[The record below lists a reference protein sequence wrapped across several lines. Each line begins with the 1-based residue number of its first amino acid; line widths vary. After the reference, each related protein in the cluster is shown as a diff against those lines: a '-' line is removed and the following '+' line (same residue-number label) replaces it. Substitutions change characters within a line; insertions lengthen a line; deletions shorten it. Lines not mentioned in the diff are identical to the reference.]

1 MNNYSIRN
9 RLLTGMFLLLMVAL
23 IPPFY
28 YFDSSLRTDILRDAK
43 DRAVTYLN
51 TVAWTTH
58 ENTFSSIQ
66 EFDTW
71 LKDLSRHLKV
81 RVTYIVDGMVVAD
94 TNVPYAEIAQLPS
107 HAKRPEVLT
116 ALEGQIGV
124 EVRYSTTIQKDLI
137 YAARTDI
144 GQGVIPAGVL
154 RVAIPASSASER
166 LNRLEAGML
175 WVFIFTTFGT
185 VLFGYLVTRPF
196 LVSIRRLASAAQAI
210 GLGQYQRRIRTYPG
224 TEFEPLVTA
233 INDMA
238 QNIEMHLRMVVDQKH
253 RLEAVF
259 DGMTEGVMVLDER
272 GKIHS
277 CNSALI
283 SMLRCADGCEGRTVI
298 EATMQPDLQKAVDDI
313 LGSPIPKNS
322 SLVLELPD
330 SVYIAVNLVPF
341 RDRQEARKMVLVFH
355 DVSEREQL
363 ERVRR
368 DFVANVSHELKAP
381 LTSIKGYAETLIDT
395 PETPHSTAVKFLT
408 TILRN
413 ADHMTKMVNSL
424 LVLARSQ
431 HNKDSSQ
438 LTAVDGGAVVEQ
450 TVRDMMPA
458 AQEKNI
464 TLQYHIERSD
474 ISVTAD
480 SDGLSEV
487 LRNLVDNAIKYS
499 PKDSTVSV
507 GLRLRDGLAAFSV
520 RDEGSGIPAESQN
533 RIFERFY
540 RLENEESPVAK
551 DGSAGLGLAICRRI
565 IRSYGGDIW
574 VESPINSDTG
584 TGAAFIFTLQK
595 AGKLQ

>member
-1 MNNYSIRN
+1 
-9 RLLTGMFLLLMVAL
+9 MVAL

-43 DRAVTYLN
+43 GRAVTYLN

-58 ENTFSSIQ
+58 ENTFTSIQ
-66 EFDTW
+66 EFDSW
-71 LKDLSRHLKV
+71 LKALSRHLNV
-81 RVTYIVDGMVVAD
+81 RVTYIAEGNVIAD
-94 TNVPYAEIAQLPS
+94 TNVPYAELSQLPS
-107 HAKRPEVLT
+107 HATRPEVLT
-116 ALEGQIGV
+116 ALGGETGV
-124 EVRYSTTIQKDLI
+124 EVRYSTTIRKDLI
-137 YAARTDI
+137 YAAQLEKA
-144 GQGVIPAGVL
+144 QGIIPAGVL

-166 LNRLEAGML
+166 LNRLEAGMM

-185 VLFGYLVTRPF
+185 VLFGFLVTRPF
-196 LVSIRRLASAAQAI
+196 LISIRRLASTAQSI

-238 QNIEMHLRMVVDQKH
+238 QNIEMHLRMVVDQKN

-272 GKIHS
+272 GRIHS
-277 CNSALI
+277 CNTALI
-283 SMLRCADGCEGRTVI
+283 TMLRCMDGCEGRSVI
-298 EATMQPDLQKAVDDI
+298 EATMQPDLQQAVDDI
-313 LGSPIPKNS
+313 LASPIPKNAN
-322 SLVLELPD
+322 LVLELPD
-330 SVYIAVNLVPF
+330 SVYLSVNLVPF

-368 DFVANVSHELKAP
+368 DFVANVSHELKTP
-381 LTSIKGYAETLIDT
+381 LTSIKGYAETLIDA
-395 PETPHSTAVKFLT
+395 PETPHSTAVKFLN

-438 LTAVDGGAVVEQ
+438 LTVIDGGGVVEQ

-458 AQEKNI
+458 AHEKNI
-464 TLQYHIERSD
+464 TLQYHVEKND
-474 ISVTAD
+474 INVIAD
-480 SDGLSEV
+480 ADGLGEV
-487 LRNLVDNAIKYS
+487 LRNLIDNAIKYS
-499 PKDSTVSV
+499 PRESTVSV
-507 GLRLRDGLAAFSV
+507 GLNLRDGLAAFSV
-520 RDEGSGIPAESQN
+520 RDEGSGIPAESQS

-540 RLENEESPVAK
+540 RLENEEAPVAK

-565 IRSYGGDIW
+565 IRSYGGNIW
-574 VESPINSDTG
+574 VESPVNSSEG
-584 TGAAFIFTLQK
+584 TGAAFIFTLKK
-595 AGKLQ
+595 ARRR

>member
-1 MNNYSIRN
+1 
-9 RLLTGMFLLLMVAL
+9 MVAL

-43 DRAVTYLN
+43 GRAVTYLN
-51 TVAWTTH
+51 TVSWTTH
-58 ENTFSSIQ
+58 ENTFTSIQ
-66 EFDTW
+66 EFDSW
-71 LKDLSRHLKV
+71 LKALSRHLNV
-81 RVTYIVDGMVVAD
+81 RVTYIAEGNVIAD
-94 TNVPYAEIAQLPS
+94 TNVPYAEISQLPS
-107 HAKRPEVLT
+107 HASRPEVLT
-116 ALEGQIGV
+116 ALSGETGV
-124 EVRYSTTIQKDLI
+124 EVRYSTTIRKDLI
-137 YAARTDI
+137 YAAQVEKA
-144 GQGVIPAGVL
+144 QGIIPAGVL

-166 LNRLEAGML
+166 LNRLEAGMM

-196 LVSIRRLASAAQAI
+196 LISIRRLASTAQSI

-238 QNIEMHLRMVVDQKH
+238 QNIEMHLRMVVDQKN
-253 RLEAVF
+253 RLEAMF

-272 GKIHS
+272 GRIHS
-277 CNSALI
+277 CNTAFI
-283 SMLRCADGCEGRTVI
+283 TMLRCKDGCEGRSVI
-298 EATMQPDLQKAVDDI
+298 EATMQPDLQQAVDDI
-313 LGSPIPKNS
+313 LASPIPKNAN
-322 SLVLELPD
+322 LVLELPD
-330 SVYIAVNLVPF
+330 SVYLSVNLVPF

-368 DFVANVSHELKAP
+368 DFVANVSHELKTP
-381 LTSIKGYAETLIDT
+381 LTSIKGYAETLIDA
-395 PETPHSTAVKFLT
+395 PETPHSTAVKFLN

-431 HNKDSSQ
+431 HNKDSSK
-438 LTAVDGGAVVEQ
+438 LTAVDGGGVVEQ
-450 TVRDMMPA
+450 TVRDMLPA
-458 AQEKNI
+458 AHERNI
-464 TLQYHIERSD
+464 TLQYHVEKND
-474 ISVTAD
+474 IDVIAD
-480 SDGLSEV
+480 ADGLSEV
-487 LRNLVDNAIKYS
+487 LRNLIDNAIKYS
-499 PKDSTVSV
+499 PRESTVSV
-507 GLRLRDGLAAFSV
+507 GLHLRDGLASFSV
-520 RDEGSGIPAESQN
+520 RDEGSGIPAESQS

-574 VESPINSDTG
+574 VESPVNSSKG
-584 TGAAFIFTLQK
+584 TGAAFIFTLKK
-595 AGKLQ
+595 AYRR

>member
-43 DRAVTYLN
+43 GRAVTYLN
-51 TVAWTTH
+51 TVAWTTQ

-66 EFDTW
+66 DFDSW
-71 LKDLSRHLKV
+71 LKALSSQLNV
-81 RVTYIVDGMVVAD
+81 RVTYIVKGQVVAD
-94 TNVPYAEIAQLPS
+94 TNVPYNDIPKLTS
-107 HAKRPEVLT
+107 HADRPEILA
-116 ALEGQIGV
+116 ALEGKTGV
-124 EVRYSTTIQKDLI
+124 EVRYSTTIKKDLI
-137 YAARTDI
+137 YAAQKEM
-144 GQGVIPAGVL
+144 GQGVIPPGVL

-166 LNRLEAGML
+166 LNRLEAGMM

-185 VLFGYLVTRPF
+185 VLFGFLVTRPF
-196 LVSIRRLASAAQAI
+196 LISIDRLASAAQSI

-238 QNIEMHLRMVVDQKH
+238 QNIELHLRMVVDQKK

-272 GKIHS
+272 GRIHS
-277 CNSALI
+277 CNTALNN
-283 SMLRCADGCEGRTVI
+283 MLKCVEGCEGRTVI
-298 EATMQPDLQKAVDDI
+298 EATMQPDLQQAVDDI
-313 LGSPIPKNS
+313 LGSPIPKNA

-330 SVYIAVNLVPF
+330 SVYLAVNLVPF

-368 DFVANVSHELKAP
+368 DFVANVSHELKTP
-381 LTSIKGYAETLIDT
+381 LTSIKGYAETLIDA
-395 PETPHSTAVKFLT
+395 PETPHSTAVKFLN

-438 LTAVDGGAVVEQ
+438 LTAVDGGAVIER
-450 TVRDMMPA
+450 TVRDMTPA
-458 AQEKNI
+458 AYEKNI
-464 TLQYHIERSD
+464 TIEYNIESND
-474 ISVTAD
+474 IFVVAD
-480 SDGLSEV
+480 EDGLTEV

-499 PKDSTVSV
+499 PSESTVSV
-507 GLRLRDGLAAFSV
+507 GLHLRDGLASFSV
-520 RDEGSGIPAESQN
+520 RDQGSGIPAESQN

-574 VESPINSDTG
+574 VESPINSDTN
-584 TGAAFIFTLQK
+584 TGAAFIFTLKKTRK
-595 AGKLQ
+595 A

>member
-1 MNNYSIRN
+1 
-9 RLLTGMFLLLMVAL
+9 MVAL

-28 YFDSSLRTDILRDAK
+28 YFDSSLRTDIMRDAK
-43 DRAVTYLN
+43 GRAVTYLN

-58 ENTFSSIQ
+58 ENSFTSIQ
-66 EFDTW
+66 EFDGW
-71 LKDLSRHLKV
+71 LKDLSRQLNV
-81 RVTYIVDGMVVAD
+81 RVTYIVEGQVVAD
-94 TNVPYAEIAQLPS
+94 TNVPYAGISQLPS
-107 HAKRPEVLT
+107 HATRPEVLA
-116 ALEGQIGV
+116 ALEGKTGV
-124 EVRYSTTIQKDLI
+124 EVRYSTTIRKDLI
-137 YAARTDI
+137 YAAQSEKA
-144 GQGVIPAGVL
+144 QGVIPAGVL

-166 LNRLEAGML
+166 LNRLETGMI
-175 WVFIFTTFGT
+175 WVFILTTFGT

-196 LVSIRRLASAAQAI
+196 LISIRRLASTAQSI

-238 QNIEMHLRMVVDQKH
+238 QNIEMHLRMVVDQKK

-259 DGMTEGVMVLDER
+259 DGMTEGVMVLNER
-272 GKIHS
+272 GRIHS
-277 CNSALI
+277 CNTALAN
-283 SMLRCADGCEGRTVI
+283 MLKRLDGYEGKTVI
-298 EATMQPDLQKAVDDI
+298 EATMQPDLQQAVDDI
-313 LGSPIPKNS
+313 LGSPIPKNA

-330 SVYIAVNLVPF
+330 SVYLAVNMVPF

-355 DVSEREQL
+355 DVTEREQL

-368 DFVANVSHELKAP
+368 DFVANVSHELKTP
-381 LTSIKGYAETLIDT
+381 LTSIKGYAEALIDA
-395 PETPHSTAVKFLT
+395 PDTPHSTAVKFLD
-408 TILRN
+408 TIRRN

-431 HNKDSSQ
+431 YNKDSSQ
-438 LTAVDGGAVVEQ
+438 LTAVDGGGVVER

-458 AQEKNI
+458 AHEKKI
-464 TLQYHIERSD
+464 TLQYHVEKDD
-474 ISVTAD
+474 IAVIAD

-487 LRNLVDNAIKYS
+487 LRNLIDNAIKYS
-499 PKDSTVSV
+499 PRESTVSV
-507 GLRLRDGLAAFSV
+507 GLHLRDGLASFSV
-520 RDEGSGIPAESQN
+520 RDEGSGIPAESQS

-584 TGAAFIFTLQK
+584 TGAAFIFTLKK
-595 AGKLQ
+595 AHRR

>member
-43 DRAVTYLN
+43 SRAVTYLN

-58 ENTFSSIQ
+58 ENRFSNIH
-66 EFDTW
+66 EFDAW
-71 LKDLSRHLKV
+71 LKDLSRYLNV
-81 RVTYIVDGMVVAD
+81 RVTYIAEGQVVAD
-94 TNVPYAEIAQLPS
+94 TSVPYAKLTQLPS
-107 HAKRPEVLT
+107 HADRPEVLT
-116 ALEGQIGV
+116 ALEGKTGV
-124 EVRYSTTIQKDLI
+124 EVRYSTTIHKDLI
-137 YAARTDI
+137 YAA
-144 GQGVIPAGVL
+144 QAKQAHGVIPAGIL

-166 LNRLEAGML
+166 LNRLEAGMI

-185 VLFGYLVTRPF
+185 VLFGFLVTRPF
-196 LVSIRRLASAAQAI
+196 LISIRRLASTAQSI

-238 QNIEMHLRMVVDQKH
+238 QNIEMHLRMVVDQKK

-272 GKIHS
+272 GRIHS
-277 CNSALI
+277 CNTALI
-283 SMLRCADGCEGRTVI
+283 NMLNCLDGCEGRTVI
-298 EATMQPDLQKAVDDI
+298 EATMQPDLQQAVDDI
-313 LGSPIPKNS
+313 LGSPLPKNA

-330 SVYIAVNLVPF
+330 SVYLAVNLVPF

-368 DFVANVSHELKAP
+368 DFVANVSHELKTP
-381 LTSIKGYAETLIDT
+381 LTSIKGYAETLIDA
-395 PETPHSTAVKFLT
+395 PDTPHSTAVKFLN

-431 HNKDSSQ
+431 HHKDSSQ
-438 LTAVDGGAVVEQ
+438 LAAIDGDAVVEQ

-458 AQEKNI
+458 ALEKNI
-464 TLQYHIERSD
+464 VLQYNAEKKDVRVI
-474 ISVTAD
+474 AD
-480 SDGLSEV
+480 LDGLSEV
-487 LRNLVDNAIKYS
+487 LRNLIDNAIKYS
-499 PKDSTVSV
+499 PRDSTVSV
-507 GLRLRDGLAAFSV
+507 GLHLRDGLASFSV
-520 RDEGSGIPAESQN
+520 RDEGSGIPVESQS

-540 RLENEESPVAK
+540 RLENEESPVVK

-574 VESPINSDTG
+574 VESPIHSDTN
-584 TGAAFIFTLQK
+584 TGAAFIFTLKK
-595 AGKLQ
+595 ALQS

>member
-43 DRAVTYLN
+43 GRAVTYLN

-58 ENTFSSIQ
+58 ENTFTSIQ
-66 EFDTW
+66 EFDSW
-71 LKDLSRHLKV
+71 LKALSRHLNV
-81 RVTYIVDGMVVAD
+81 RVTYIAEGIVIAD
-94 TNVPYAEIAQLPS
+94 TNVPYAELSQLPS
-107 HAKRPEVLT
+107 HATRPEVLT
-116 ALEGQIGV
+116 ALGGETGV
-124 EVRYSTTIQKDLI
+124 EVRYSTTIRKDLI
-137 YAARTDI
+137 YAAQLEKA
-144 GQGVIPAGVL
+144 QGIIPAGVL

-166 LNRLEAGML
+166 LNRLEAGMM

-185 VLFGYLVTRPF
+185 VLFGFLVTRPF
-196 LVSIRRLASAAQAI
+196 LISIRRLASTAQSI

-238 QNIEMHLRMVVDQKH
+238 QNIEMHLRMVVDQKN

-272 GKIHS
+272 GRIHS
-277 CNSALI
+277 CNTALI
-283 SMLRCADGCEGRTVI
+283 TMLRCMDGCEGRSVI
-298 EATMQPDLQKAVDDI
+298 EATMQPDLQQAVDDI
-313 LGSPIPKNS
+313 LASPIPKNAN
-322 SLVLELPD
+322 LVLELPD
-330 SVYIAVNLVPF
+330 SVYLSVNLVPF

-368 DFVANVSHELKAP
+368 DFVANVSHELKTP
-381 LTSIKGYAETLIDT
+381 LTSIKGYAETLIDA
-395 PETPHSTAVKFLT
+395 PETPHSTAVKFLN

-438 LTAVDGGAVVEQ
+438 LTVIDGGGVVEQ

-458 AQEKNI
+458 AHEKNI
-464 TLQYHIERSD
+464 TLQYHVEKND
-474 ISVTAD
+474 INVIAD
-480 SDGLSEV
+480 ADGLGEV
-487 LRNLVDNAIKYS
+487 LRNLIDNAIKYS
-499 PKDSTVSV
+499 PRESTVSV
-507 GLRLRDGLAAFSV
+507 GLNLRDGLAAFSV
-520 RDEGSGIPAESQN
+520 RDEGSGIPAESQS

-540 RLENEESPVAK
+540 RLENEEAPVAK

-565 IRSYGGDIW
+565 IRSYGGNIW
-574 VESPINSDTG
+574 VESPVNSSEG
-584 TGAAFIFTLQK
+584 TGAAFIFTLKK
-595 AGKLQ
+595 ARRR

>member
-1 MNNYSIRN
+1 
-9 RLLTGMFLLLMVAL
+9 MVAL

-43 DRAVTYLN
+43 GRAVTYLN

-58 ENTFSSIQ
+58 ENTFTSIQ
-66 EFDTW
+66 EFDSW
-71 LKDLSRHLKV
+71 LKALSRHLNV
-81 RVTYIVDGMVVAD
+81 RVTYIAEGNVIAD
-94 TNVPYAEIAQLPS
+94 TNVPYAELSQLPS
-107 HAKRPEVLT
+107 HATRPEVLT
-116 ALEGQIGV
+116 ALGGETGV
-124 EVRYSTTIQKDLI
+124 EVRYSTTIRKDLI
-137 YAARTDI
+137 YAAQLEKA
-144 GQGVIPAGVL
+144 QGIIPAGVL

-166 LNRLEAGML
+166 LNRLEAGMM

-185 VLFGYLVTRPF
+185 VLFGFLVTRPF
-196 LVSIRRLASAAQAI
+196 LISIRRLASTAQSI

-238 QNIEMHLRMVVDQKH
+238 QNIEMHLRMVVDQKN

-272 GKIHS
+272 GRIHS
-277 CNSALI
+277 CNTALI
-283 SMLRCADGCEGRTVI
+283 TMLRCMDGCEGRSVI
-298 EATMQPDLQKAVDDI
+298 EATMQPDLQQAVDDI
-313 LGSPIPKNS
+313 LASPIPKNAN
-322 SLVLELPD
+322 LVLELPD
-330 SVYIAVNLVPF
+330 SVYLSVNLVPF

-368 DFVANVSHELKAP
+368 DFVANVSHELKTP
-381 LTSIKGYAETLIDT
+381 LTSIKGYAETLIDA
-395 PETPHSTAVKFLT
+395 PETPHSTAVKFLN

-438 LTAVDGGAVVEQ
+438 LTVIDGGGVVEQ

-458 AQEKNI
+458 AHEKNI
-464 TLQYHIERSD
+464 TLQYHIEKND
-474 ISVTAD
+474 INVIAD
-480 SDGLSEV
+480 ADGLGEV
-487 LRNLVDNAIKYS
+487 LRNLIDNAIKYS
-499 PKDSTVSV
+499 PRESTVSV
-507 GLRLRDGLAAFSV
+507 GLNLRDGLAAFSV
-520 RDEGSGIPAESQN
+520 RDEGSGIPAESQS

-540 RLENEESPVAK
+540 RLENEEAPVAK

-565 IRSYGGDIW
+565 IRSYGGNIW
-574 VESPINSDTG
+574 VESPVNSSEG
-584 TGAAFIFTLQK
+584 TGAAFIFTLKK
-595 AGKLQ
+595 ARRR

>member
-1 MNNYSIRN
+1 
-9 RLLTGMFLLLMVAL
+9 MVAL

-28 YFDSSLRTDILRDAK
+28 YFDSSLRTDILRDAQS
-43 DRAVTYLN
+43 RAVTYLN

-66 EFDTW
+66 EFDAW
-71 LKDLSRHLKV
+71 LKELSQQLNV
-81 RVTYIVDGMVVAD
+81 RVTYIVEGTVVAD
-94 TNVPYAEIAQLPS
+94 TNVPYSELPKLPS
-107 HAKRPEVLT
+107 HADRPEILA
-116 ALEGQIGV
+116 ALEGKTGV
-124 EVRYSTTIQKDLI
+124 EVRYSTTIHKDLI
-137 YAARTDI
+137 YAAQSEKAHGI
-144 GQGVIPAGVL
+144 IPAGVL

-166 LNRLEAGML
+166 LNRLEAGMM

-196 LVSIRRLASAAQAI
+196 LISIRRLASAAQSI

-238 QNIEMHLRMVVDQKH
+238 QNIEMHLRMVVDQKK

-272 GKIHS
+272 GRIHS
-277 CNSALI
+277 CNTALTK
-283 SMLRCADGCEGRTVI
+283 MLSCVDGCEGKTVI
-298 EATMQPDLQKAVDDI
+298 EATMQPDLQQTVDDI
-313 LGSPIPKNS
+313 LGSPIPKNA

-330 SVYIAVNLVPF
+330 CVFLAVNLVPF

-368 DFVANVSHELKAP
+368 DFVANVSHELKTP
-381 LTSIKGYAETLIDT
+381 LTSIKGYAETLIDAPAT
-395 PETPHSTAVKFLT
+395 PRTTAVKFLE

-431 HNKDSSQ
+431 YNKDSSQ
-438 LTAVDGGAVVEQ
+438 LTVVDGGRVIEQ

-458 AQEKNI
+458 AYEKNI
-464 TLQYHIERSD
+464 TLTYQLEKENIF
-474 ISVTAD
+474 VVGD
-480 SDGLSEV
+480 SDGLTEV
-487 LRNLVDNAIKYS
+487 LRNLIDNAIKYS
-499 PKDSTVSV
+499 PCGSTVSV
-507 GLRLRDGLAAFSV
+507 GLHLRGGLASFSV
-520 RDEGSGIPAESQN
+520 RDEGAGIPAESQS
-533 RIFERFY
+533 RIFERFF
-540 RLENEESPVAK
+540 RLENEEAPLAK

-574 VESPINSDTG
+574 VESPINSDTN
-584 TGAAFIFTLQK
+584 TGAAFIFTLK
-595 AGKLQ
+595 KTERG